1 MCLNAEVLVYEKN
14 GEIKSKDP
22 HNQLNFFNM
31 FNQLMEILSKTG
43 KKLRVLH

>member
-1 MCLNAEVLVYEKN
+1 VFLNAEVLVYKEN

-31 FNQLMEILSKTG
+31 LKQLMETLFKTG
-43 KKLRVLH
+43 KKFRVLH